1 VTYNALNRALF
12 DETARQRY
20 LDHVATGMNLADAAA
35 ATPIHHNV
43 PRRHE
48 RTDPAFRR
56 ALADAKAQGKKIR
69 QENVEHGEYRYNCLG
84 CRCDICCTA
93 ARTGRAARR
102 AAAQPEATEGESAPP
117 GQVHDLRV
125 EPKSL
130 PSFLLAR
137 AS

>member
-1 VTYNALNRALF
+1 MTYNALNRDLF
-12 DETARQRY
+12 DDTAKQRY
-20 LDHVATGMNLADAAA
+20 LDHVATGLNLADAAA

-48 RTDPAFRR
+48 RTDSLFAR

-69 QENVEHGEYRYNCLG
+69 QENVEHGEYRYNCLQ

-93 ARTGRAARR
+93 ARTGRASRR
-102 AAAQPEATEGESAPP
+102 AAAEHDPDGGQSGPP
-117 GQVHDLRV
+117 GEVHDIRV
-125 EPKSL
+125 QPKSL
-130 PSFLLAR
+130 SPFLLAR